1 MLFPF
6 IASTIECEATAL
18 QHALLIAVSCGFE
31 RVKFES
37 DCQMTVNAVN
47 NGYIY
52 LNELESL
59 LSTCRSLISSNASY
73 NLAFVR
79 RQANGVAH
87 SLARAFVFQ
96 SSSNIFYVL
105 PSCIFAI
112 IFDEMSFCC
121 LQKPTQPYFLNIYT
135 THQKL

>member
-1 MLFPF
+1 MVFPF
-6 IASTIECEATAL
+6 LASAIECEATTL

-37 DCQMTVNAVN
+37 DCQMIVIAVN

-52 LNELESL
+52 LNELEFL

-79 RQANGVAH
+79 QQANRVVH
-87 SLARAFVFQ
+87 SLATTSVVQ
-96 SSSNIFYVL
+96 SSPNIFMFLQVIFSVL
-105 PSCIFAI
+105 I

-121 LQKPTQPYFLNIYT
+121 LKKKPLNHIF
-135 THQKL
+135 

>member
-59 LSTCRSLISSNASY
+59 LSTCMSLISSNASY
-73 NLAFVR
+73 KL
-79 RQANGVAH
+79 
-87 SLARAFVFQ
+87 
-96 SSSNIFYVL
+96 
-105 PSCIFAI
+105 
-112 IFDEMSFCC
+112 
-121 LQKPTQPYFLNIYT
+121 T
-135 THQKL
+135 T